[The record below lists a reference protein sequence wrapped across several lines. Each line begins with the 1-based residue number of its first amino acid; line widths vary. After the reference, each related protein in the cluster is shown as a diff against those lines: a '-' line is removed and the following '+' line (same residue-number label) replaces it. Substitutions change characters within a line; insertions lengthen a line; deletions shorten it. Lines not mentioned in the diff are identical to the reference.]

1 MTAHERKG
9 NILAVIPARSGSK
22 RISNK
27 NTRKL
32 GNKSLIA
39 YIIESAK
46 KSKLIDR
53 LVLST
58 NGDNIA
64 DIGRSLGAEVP
75 FKRPDHLSSDNVPLI
90 SVIRH
95 AYDYFKDRGFH
106 YDAVLSLQPTCPFT
120 STQTIDKVISLW
132 QQSKCDSVTTVAEIK
147 HGHPY
152 IAKSLE
158 EDNGIRDF
166 CNIPKNA
173 VVVPSQK
180 RRKAYYLTGGIY
192 LRSVKLLELDN
203 ISGHCLGND
212 ARAITLNEVEAVD
225 INTEID
231 FKFAEFLIASG
242 KIDL

>member
-1 MTAHERKG
+1 MTAHKRKG

-22 RISNK
+22 RILNK
-27 NTRKL
+27 NIRKL
-32 GNKSLIA
+32 GNKPLVV
-39 YIIESAK
+39 YIIESAQ
-46 KSKLIDR
+46 KSRFIDK

-58 NGDNIA
+58 DDDEIANIG
-64 DIGRSLGAEVP
+64 ISLGIEVP
-75 FKRPDHLSSDNVPLI
+75 FKRPAEFATDNAPLI
-90 SVIRH
+90 SVIKN

-106 YDAVLSLQPTCPFT
+106 YDAVISLQPSCPFI
-120 STQTIDKVISLW
+120 SPQTIDKVMSLW
-132 QQSKCDSVTTVAEIK
+132 QHSKCDSVTTVAEIK

-158 EDNGIRDF
+158 EDNVIRDF
-166 CNIPKNA
+166 CSIPKNA
-173 VVVPSQK
+173 VVAPSQK
-180 RRKAYYLTGGIY
+180 RRKAYHLTGGIY

-242 KIDL
+242 KIDI